1 MGEVHELQLHIRDP
15 VEFSQESVSRIVPSV
30 TPTLKPIVDL
40 ETEPRPKNFDQKWR
54 WWLLLLLFA
63 VLILSGQTVGTLLG
77 RFYFVHGG
85 NSTWMLTLIPAS
97 AVVLVIPLLLLVPF
111 ASHRRP
117 SSIKFAGICII
128 LGLLGTGDNL
138 MFNYGIRYLPVS
150 TFSLLCSTGLAF
162 NAFFA
167 YLLNSQKFTPY
178 IFNSVI
184 ILTLAAVLLG
194 VHSDGGSASSNKY
207 PLGVTLTLAA
217 SALAGFILSLTQLTI
232 KKVLKAKTMA
242 IVMEMM
248 LWTGVVTALAC
259 IVGLFA
265 SGQWRGI
272 HEEFVGFDRGR
283 VSYLMTLIWIGV
295 SWLSASVGFLGMIYS
310 ISSLFANVIGTLGLP
325 LVPIFAVVFFHEKMD
340 GVKVVALLMAVLG
353 FANYMYQHYLDD
365 MRERNAAHPL
375 MEVKHDH
382 SAVDSVNLCD
392 SLSRPMYRE

>member
-1 MGEVHELQLHIRDP
+1 MSGYELTKENFLVSTLIRKHTTSKSRQVPLRHNRHQRQATTSSTIPKQHTHESLVRADKGPQY
-15 VEFSQESVSRIVPSV
+15 QNQA
-30 TPTLKPIVDL
+30 PI
-40 ETEPRPKNFDQKWR
+40 
-54 WWLLLLLFA
+54 
-63 VLILSGQTVGTLLG
+63 SGTVAD
-77 RFYFVHGG
+77 
-85 NSTWMLTLIPAS
+85 TWMLTLIPAS
-97 AVVLVIPLLLLVPF
+97 AVVLVIPLLLLVPS
-111 ASHRRP
+111 ASHHRP

-167 YLLNSQKFTPY
+167 YFLNSQKFTPY
-178 IFNSVI
+178 IFNSVL

-217 SALAGFILSLTQLTI
+217 SALAGFILSLTQLAI
-232 KKVLKAKTMA
+232 KNILKAKTMA

-248 LWTGVVTALAC
+248 LWTGVVTTLAC

-265 SGQWRGI
+265 GGQWRGI
-272 HEEFVGFDRGR
+272 HEEFAGFDRGR

-295 SWLSASVGFLGMIYS
+295 SWLAASVGFLGMIYS

-353 FANYMYQHYLDD
+353 FVNYMYQHYLDD
-365 MRERNAAHPL
+365 SRERNAAHPL

-382 SAVDSVNLCD
+382 SAVDSVNL
-392 SLSRPMYRE
+392 YRKESQNSEIYISTAWVNAV